1 MNILIKDINIVNEYK
16 ITKAN
21 ILVENDIIKII
32 SEKKI
37 NVSDNNHIIIDGNG
51 KYAFPGIIDEHVHFR
66 EPGLT
71 HKADIY
77 TESRAA
83 VAGGV
88 TSVMDMPNVNPQTVT
103 IKDLNNK
110 IKIAEKKS
118 FTNFSFYLGVTN
130 NNIDEIKNIN
140 PKTVCGIKLFMG
152 SSTGNMLIDDIDYL
166 NTVFKESPT
175 LIATHCEDEEI
186 IIKNTAKYKEIFG
199 NDIPFNYHPKIRTAE
214 ACYKSSALAVKL
226 AEKHNSRLHILHL
239 TSEKEIQLFKNN
251 IKTKDKQITA
261 EVCVNHL
268 WFDEHDFDKLGSKI
282 KCNPAIK
289 SETDKTALLQ
299 ALKNNYIDTIAT
311 DHAPHLF
318 NEKQNSYFKA
328 PSGIPIIQHSLLMML
343 EFYHQNKISL
353 EQIVDKMC
361 HKPAEIFNIDKRG
374 FLKEN
379 NFADIT
385 IIDINDKT
393 TVTKDTILYKCKWSP
408 LENYSFSSKITHT
421 IINGNLV
428 YENGKFNEQFKG
440 KALTFNR

>member
-1 MNILIKDINIVNEYK
+1 
-16 ITKAN
+16 
-21 ILVENDIIKII
+21 
-32 SEKKI
+32 
-37 NVSDNNHIIIDGNG
+37 
-51 KYAFPGIIDEHVHFR
+51 
-66 EPGLT
+66 
-71 HKADIY
+71 
-77 TESRAA
+77 
-83 VAGGV
+83 
-88 TSVMDMPNVNPQTVT
+88 MDMPNVNPQTVT